1 MTEADPWI
9 DPADEAKKSR
19 VSFRLAPQ
27 QSMGS
32 TYPFPLV
39 FQWTGKIRIV
49 GFCVENG
56 GSKSCSFNEEEIV
69 RNIDGQMYFGLVG

>member
-27 QSMGS
+27 QSMRS

-56 GSKSCSFNEEEIV
+56 GRTCSFNEEEIV
-69 RNIDGQMYFGLVG
+69 RNIDGQMYFHSLDN